1 MASIFVLFF
10 FCPKQ
15 HPKINFTDRDYVSVE
30 VARSLTV
37 SIKFKRDTEVIKDW
51 LLFELASSSNR
62 GTIDFDTSVLA
73 SFFESQSLLLAY

>member
-1 MASIFVLFF
+1 M
-10 FCPKQ
+10 
-15 HPKINFTDRDYVSVE
+15 SVD

-37 SIKFKRDTEVIKDW
+37 SINFKRDSEVIKDW

-62 GTIDFDTSVLA
+62 GTVDFGTSVLA